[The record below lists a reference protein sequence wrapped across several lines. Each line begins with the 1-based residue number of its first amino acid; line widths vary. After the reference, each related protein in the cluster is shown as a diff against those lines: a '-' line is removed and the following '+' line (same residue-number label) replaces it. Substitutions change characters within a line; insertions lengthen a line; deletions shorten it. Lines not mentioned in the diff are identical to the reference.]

1 MSQVAYDQLVS
12 KIESLTLP
20 DQVRLLEQIS
30 VLVRKKTT
38 RTSASRSIMEL
49 RGKGKGIWQRVDVKR
64 YIDEERSS
72 WAG

>member
-20 DQVRLLEQIS
+20 DQVRLLEQIA
-30 VLVRKKTT
+30 VLVRKKTI

-49 RGKGKGIWQRVDVKR
+49 RGKGKGIWQKIGVKR